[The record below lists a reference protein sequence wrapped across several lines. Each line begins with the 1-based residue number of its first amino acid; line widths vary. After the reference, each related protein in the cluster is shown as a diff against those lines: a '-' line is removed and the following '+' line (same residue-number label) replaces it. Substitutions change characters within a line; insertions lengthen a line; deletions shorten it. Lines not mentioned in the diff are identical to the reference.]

1 MKKILIADDDEEIA
15 FLISDALTDEGY
27 STVCV
32 HDGTGAIQAV
42 KDTVFDLIL
51 LDVMM
56 PNTDGHT
63 VCRKIRSDVSCPII
77 FVSAKNRSED
87 MLLGFDIGADD
98 YIEKPFDLEILT
110 AKVRARL
117 NSSDRRAK
125 KAPRITSYGEIKI
138 NKDEMHAEKNGISV
152 CLSPRELQLLCY
164 LAENEGK
171 TLSKEEIYKAV
182 WESDYGDIGAV
193 AVHIKHLREK
203 IDPSGKYI
211 KTVWG
216 SGYKFIVPTE
226 AGK

>member
-32 HDGTGAIQAV
+32 HNGDGAIQAV
-42 KDTVFDLIL
+42 KNTEFDLIL

-56 PNTDGHT
+56 PNTDGHA

-87 MLLGFDIGADD
+87 MLLGFKIGADD

-110 AKVRARL
+110 AKVKARL
-117 NSSDRRAK
+117 NGSDRRAK
-125 KAPRITSYGEIKI
+125 KAPHIKSYGNITI
-138 NKDEMHAEKNGISV
+138 NEDEMYAKKNGV
-152 CLSPRELQLLCY
+152 AVTLSPKELQLLCY
-164 LAENEGK
+164 LAENEGN

-203 IDPSGKYI
+203 IDPRGKYI

-216 SGYKFIVPTE
+216 SGYKFIVPAE
-226 AGK
+226 DGK

>member
-32 HDGTGAIQAV
+32 HDGAGAIQAV

-56 PNTDGHT
+56 PNADGHT

-98 YIEKPFDLEILT
+98 YIEKPFDLDILT
-110 AKVRARL
+110 AKVKARL
-117 NSSDRRAK
+117 NGSDRRAK

-226 AGK
+226 AEK

>member
-15 FLISDALTDEGY
+15 LLISDALTDEGY

-32 HDGTGAIQAV
+32 HDGTSAIQAV
-42 KDTVFDLIL
+42 KSTEFDLIL

-87 MLLGFDIGADD
+87 MLLGFDMGADD

-117 NSSDRRAK
+117 NGSDRRAK
-125 KAPRITSYGEIKI
+125 KAPHVTSYGEIKI
-138 NKDEMHAEKNGISV
+138 NKDEMYAEKNGISV

-182 WESDYGDIGAV
+182 WESDYGDVGAV

-216 SGYKFIVPTE
+216 SGYRFIVPTE
-226 AGK
+226 DKK